1 MANSTLTVEA
11 QWSVLSS
18 ARTLGTWSTDDGGDD
33 LGNFPIARRDISRK
47 TIIDESESS
56 SDGIGAIY
64 KIGKTLGQ

>member
-18 ARTLGTWSTDDGGDD
+18 ARTLGTLSTDDDGDD
-33 LGNFPIARRDISRK
+33 LGNFPRRDISRK

-56 SDGIGAIY
+56 SGGIGAIY